1 MLCCISFSNDRAF
14 RQVDPAQQCHVSL
27 LGSLLQYHEIL
38 GQKLD
43 KKVEMIGQTRV
54 QGTTDGRSSIII
66 IPIVIIVL
74 KLTLEQRKKMGIN

>member
-1 MLCCISFSNDRAF
+1 MLCCISFSNDTDF

-43 KKVEMIGQTRV
+43 KKVEMIGQTRA

-66 IPIVIIVL
+66 IPIVIIL